1 MKKSLVLLLSFALVT
16 SSCASVYQGK
26 TKSVAINSTTQ
37 DAEIYVDGNFVGS
50 DSVNVKLKRDRD
62 HAVVVKKM
70 GFQTKHRNITSNL
83 QEAWLITDIIL
94 GTFFTACYIPINFTA
109 FIIPIVEAATGAW
122 YELSPDNISV
132 DLEPEQKK

>member
-1 MKKSLVLLLSFALVT
+1 M
-16 SSCASVYQGK
+16 YQGK

-37 DAEIYVDGNFVGS
+37 DTEIYVDGNFVGS

-83 QEAWLITDIIL
+83 QAAWLITDIIL
-94 GTFFTACYIPINFTA
+94 GTFTA
-109 FIIPIVEAATGAW
+109 FIIPIVDAATGAW
-122 YELSPDNISV
+122 YGLSPDNISV